1 MASVIVGRWGKNFAV
16 RVPAAL
22 AESVGL
28 RDGEVVEIEALDG
41 DLLLRRTTAHATAR
55 QQAEAAVAEIE
66 AESRHRRLNGVAIRD
81 LLEEGRRG

>member
-16 RVPAAL
+16 RVPAAV

-28 RDGEVVEIEALDG
+28 RDGEVVEIEAQDG
-41 DLLLRRTTAHATAR
+41 DLLLRRTAAHATAR

-66 AESRHRRLNGVAIRD
+66 AESRHHRLDGVAIRD